1 MLIWT
6 LNKKRC
12 QLIIIK
18 VTIRNQ
24 PDSILN
30 RGYLKGKIIMENI
43 AFNDYK
49 SRNYKKDKYYASKK
63 SSENSDLG
71 R

>member
-1 MLIWT
+1 MLIWK
-6 LNKKRC
+6 LNKRRC

-30 RGYLKGKIIMENI
+30 RGYFKGEIIMETI
-43 AFNDYK
+43 AFNDFMK
-49 SRNYKKDKYYASKK
+49 EIIRKKNTTHPKVEIRNQF
-63 SSENSDLG
+63 
-71 R
+71 RI

>member
-1 MLIWT
+1 MLIWK
-6 LNKKRC
+6 LNKRRC

-30 RGYLKGKIIMENI
+30 QGYLKGKIIMENI
-43 AFNDYK
+43 AFNDFM

-63 SSENSDLG
+63 K
-71 R
+71 

>member
-30 RGYLKGKIIMENI
+30 RGYLKGKIIMETI
-43 AFNDYK
+43 AFSDFM
-49 SRNYKKDKYYASKK
+49 SRNYKK
-63 SSENSDLG
+63 